1 MRCSASSTI
10 LFFEWETGSRADIAY
25 MIDQRHNLKARSMIQ
40 TVTMAQ
46 SLFALAALVDHVGL
60 QAAQRACDLVRAETF
75 LQDAFAT
82 DVRPVIRDWRRSKG
96 LPEDPQDGFRQSGY
110 LERITADRSARNVSS
125 GSAYA

>member
-1 MRCSASSTI
+1 M
-10 LFFEWETGSRADIAY
+10 
-25 MIDQRHNLKARSMIQ
+25 
-40 TVTMAQ
+40 MAQ
-46 SLFALAALVDHVGL
+46 SLFARAALVDHVAL

-96 LPEDPQDGFRQSGY
+96 LPEDPQEAFRQSGY
-110 LERITADRSARNVSS
+110 LERITAQRGSRNVSS